1 MIKTTRHVSIGAP
14 ASTLDFLK
22 VARQVR
28 YESYETLFST
38 IGFCNTPR
46 RVRYKTYKTQ
56 GATLPELLT
65 FHHGADCCG
74 DGLALVSWLTALHL
88 ESTCYATGRK
98 WKQHPNEA
106 GRAIR
111 PNWRRS
117 WRS

>member
-38 IGFCNTPR
+38 IGFCNTPQ

-74 DGLALVSWLTALHL
+74 DGLALADGGVPDGPARPQDR
-88 ESTCYATGRK
+88 ATSGDPLRLGHPLKKRRK
-98 WKQHPNEA
+98 TSL
-106 GRAIR
+106 R
-111 PNWRRS
+111 PF
-117 WRS
+117 

>member
-74 DGLALVSWLTALHL
+74 DGLALVSWLTAACLMDQQ
-88 ESTCYATGRK
+88 GRRIEP
-98 WKQHPNEA
+98 QA
-106 GRAIR
+106 AIR
-111 PNWRRS
+111 CAWGIR
-117 WRS
+117 